1 MKQYEKS
8 DRLMEAETIQ
18 KDGAFLKSRM
28 SRGNFKL
35 ILK

>member
-1 MKQYEKS
+1 MKWYEKS

-18 KDGAFLKSRM
+18 KNGAFLKSQM

-35 ILK
+35 IIK